1 MTTGAAAITTAFIPV
16 RDPLESARWYA
27 EAFGLEVVEATE
39 FSSVLA
45 GSQGQVTLMGPVS
58 GIQAEPGLPWATCSF
73 GVADV
78 ASARERF
85 AELGASPSEVL
96 GDPARV
102 VFFTATDPDGNTL
115 LVTDR

>member
-1 MTTGAAAITTAFIPV
+1 MTSTAITTAFIPV
-16 RDPLESARWYA
+16 RDPLDSARWYA
-27 EAFGLEVVEATE
+27 DAFGLDVVEATE

-45 GSQGQVTLMGPVS
+45 GSAGQVTLMGPVS

-73 GVADV
+73 GVGDV

-85 AELGASPSEVL
+85 AELGAAPSEVM